1 MLNDDAIE
9 SPRAEWYVI
18 AMIVAV
24 VAYLRVRVG
33 SETIGVEATTG
44 LLALVVTVVRCALFR
59 HGATF
64 GATRYREALARVARR
79 ITLPLLVA
87 FPAAVAASGSWR
99 EIFAG
104 HSQNVNLWIGAL
116 AYVLALLEL
125 TQLRVWQLHT
135 TTLHPHDH
143 AIRRH

>member
-64 GATRYREALARVARR
+64 GATRYGEALARVARR

-143 AIRRH
+143 AIRHH